1 MTLPLPIVKGRRS
14 KKARDVVQP
23 LNSLAREIIGEIFSI
38 GDPNRQYAFPSSSH
52 KRKGSHISQQSLGRM
67 MARTSNDAT
76 GQMGLCEYFCLE
88 DVTPH
93 DPLRPV

>member
-1 MTLPLPIVKGRRS
+1 
-14 KKARDVVQP
+14 
-23 LNSLAREIIGEIFSI
+23 
-38 GDPNRQYAFPSSSH
+38 
-52 KRKGSHISQQSLGRM
+52 M